1 MFDYT
6 VFIGRFQIPH
16 YGHFNVILEALQ
28 ASHKVIIAL
37 GSSNVARSIR
47 NPFRWDERIQ
57 MFNTCGVPE
66 ITEAIRAKR
75 IIFVQSNDHTYMNGA
90 WVKEIQTVVEHAIYC
105 DCPVLDPNIMHNG
118 MKSQINPEAERRSRE
133 GVKIAL
139 IGCNKDNTSFYLSL
153 FPQWDSIAVHP
164 VKMYNSTDLRNDYF
178 TADHLSYQDD
188 HPTTQNVIRW
198 LHEFKKRPEYQQ
210 IREEYEWVRRHKEM
224 WAVAPF
230 PPTFNT
236 VDAVVIQSGHVLL
249 VKRRA
254 MPGKGMWAL
263 PGGYLNQDE
272 TLEQAMLRELREETR
287 INVNDKILRSNI
299 VKDETFAD
307 PHRSPRGRTITQ
319 AFLIHLPNSVT
330 LPKVKGSDDAE
341 KAKWVPLASLR
352 ADELFEDHYWIIS
365 KLIADL

>member
-16 YGHFNVILEALQ
+16 HGHFHVITEALK
-28 ASHKVIIAL
+28 ASKKVIIAL
-37 GSSNVARSIR
+37 GSANIARSIR
-47 NPFRWDERIQ
+47 NPFLWSERVQ
-57 MFNTCGVPE
+57 MFNNCGVPE
-66 ITEAIRAKR
+66 ITNAIRDKR
-75 IIFVQSNDHTYMNGA
+75 IIFTLSNDHTYMNGA
-90 WVKEIQTVVEHAIYC
+90 WVKEIQIVVNQAVYC
-105 DCPVLDPNIMHNG
+105 DCPVMNPNVLMNG
-118 MKSQINPEAERRSRE
+118 LPVQVNPEAERRQRE

-153 FPQWDSIAVHP
+153 FPQWDSIGVTP
-164 VKMYNSTDLRNDYF
+164 VAMYNSTDLRNFYF
-178 TADHLSYQDD
+178 TEDELSYRSDL
-188 HPTTQNVIRW
+188 PTTQSIIKW
-198 LHEFKKRPEYQQ
+198 LMDFKKRPEYQQ
-210 IREEYEWVRRHKEM
+210 IRDEYQWVQRHKEL
-224 WAVAPF
+224 WAAAPF

-307 PHRSPRGRTITQ
+307 PNRSPRGRTITQ
-319 AFLIHLPNSVT
+319 AFLIQLPDSPT

-352 ADELFEDHYWIIS
+352 ADELFEDHYFIIQ